1 MKSLFCIFLLAGAT
15 IAFAQREGPL
25 LDADAVKAQRAQ
37 GHGMSNPAEAPQPD
51 PYKQPPQR
59 ILKANPEVVTKIAKL
74 LPSGMTPQ
82 QACEGFKRMGDCGAA
97 IHAAQNLGIPFADL
111 KSRLTAEDAPALDKL
126 IQELKPD
133 VKAKAEAKKAEK
145 QADKDLWDAR
155 VI

>member
-1 MKSLFCIFLLAGAT
+1 M
-15 IAFAQREGPL
+15 
-25 LDADAVKAQRAQ
+25 DADAIKAQRAQ
-37 GHGMSNPAEAPQPD
+37 GHGMSYPADTPQAD
-51 PYKQPPQR
+51 PYKQPPER
-59 ILKANPEVVTKIAKL
+59 ILKANPDVVAKLAKL
-74 LPSGMTPQ
+74 LPGGMKPQ

-111 KSRLTAEDAPALDKL
+111 KAKLTGENAPALDKL

>member
-1 MKSLFCIFLLAGAT
+1 MKSLLCILLLTGAT
-15 IAFAQREGPL
+15 MAFAQQMDP
-25 LDADAVKAQRAQ
+25 DAVRAQRAQ
-37 GHGMSNPAEAPQPD
+37 GHGMSTAAEGPQPD
-51 PYKQPPQR
+51 PYKQPPEK
-59 ILKANPEVVTKIAKL
+59 ILNTNPDVAAKLAKL
-74 LPSGMTPQ
+74 LPTGMKPQ

-111 KSRLTAEDAPALDKL
+111 KSRLTAENAPALDKL

-145 QADKDLWDAR
+145 QADKDLWNAR